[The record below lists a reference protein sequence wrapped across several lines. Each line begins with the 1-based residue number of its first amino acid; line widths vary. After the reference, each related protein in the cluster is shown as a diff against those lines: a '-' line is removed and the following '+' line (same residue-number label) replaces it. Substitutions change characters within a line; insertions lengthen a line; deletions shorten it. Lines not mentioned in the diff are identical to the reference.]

1 MRLRNKVVV
10 VTGGAHGIGRA
21 LARRFNAE
29 GARLVVVVDQ
39 DVDGGNAVAAE
50 IGGVAMGADVSV
62 EDDIIRVTSETEREY
77 GQIDLF
83 CSNAGII
90 CEDPTTAAST
100 SSDVWDR
107 MWSVNVMAHVYAA
120 RAALPA
126 MLERGEGYFLNTV
139 SAAGVLSHPN
149 SAPYATTKHAALG
162 FAESL
167 AIAHGDEGIGVSV
180 ICPQAVRTRMLGDLE
195 GGDREGRDQEGGDL
209 KGGGVLDGGVQG
221 IDGVLEPEQVAQST
235 IEALEDERFLVL
247 PHPEV
252 LQYMRHKASDYDR
265 WLRGMRRLRAR
276 FLGR

>member
-1 MRLRNKVVV
+1 MRLKDKVAV

-21 LARRFNAE
+21 LARRFKSE
-29 GARLVVVVDQ
+29 GARMVVVVDQ
-39 DVDGGNAVAAE
+39 DVSGANSVASE
-50 IGGVAMGADVSV
+50 IGGVAMGADVAV
-62 EDDIIRVTSETEREY
+62 EEDIVRVTDETEREF

-83 CSNAGII
+83 CSNAGIA

-100 SSDVWDR
+100 SNEVWDR
-107 MWSVNVMAHVYAA
+107 MWSVNVMAHIYAA

-167 AIAHGDEGIGVSV
+167 AIAHGDEGIRVSV
-180 ICPQAVRTRMLGDLE
+180 ICPQAVRTAMLGDLE
-195 GGDREGRDQEGGDL
+195 DGE
-209 KGGGVLDGGVQG
+209 VLDGGVQG
-221 IDGVLEPEQVAQST
+221 LDGVLEPEDVAQT
-235 IEALEDERFLVL
+235 AIEALEEERFLVL

-252 LQYMRHKASDYDR
+252 LEYMRRKASDYDR
-265 WLRGMRRLRAR
+265 WLKGRRRLRAR
-276 FLGR
+276 FQSS

>member
-1 MRLRNKVVV
+1 MRLKDKVAV

-21 LARRFNAE
+21 LARRFKSE
-29 GARLVVVVDQ
+29 GARMVVVVDQ
-39 DVDGGNAVAAE
+39 DVSGANSVASE
-50 IGGVAMGADVSV
+50 IGGVAMGADVAV
-62 EDDIIRVTSETEREY
+62 EEDIVRVTDETEREF

-83 CSNAGII
+83 CSNAGIA

-100 SSDVWDR
+100 SNEVWDR
-107 MWSVNVMAHVYAA
+107 MWSVNVMAHIYAA

-167 AIAHGDEGIGVSV
+167 AIAHGDEGIRVSV
-180 ICPQAVRTRMLGDLE
+180 ICPQAVRTAMLGDLE
-195 GGDREGRDQEGGDL
+195 DGE
-209 KGGGVLDGGVQG
+209 VLDGGVQG
-221 IDGVLEPEQVAQST
+221 LDGVLEPEDVAQSA
-235 IEALEDERFLVL
+235 IEALEEERFLVL

-252 LQYMRHKASDYDR
+252 LEYMRRKTSDYDR
-265 WLRGMRRLRAR
+265 WLKGMRRLRAR
-276 FLGR
+276 FQSS

>member
-21 LARRFNAE
+21 LAKRFNAE
-29 GARLVVVVDQ
+29 GARMVVVVDQ
-39 DVDGGNAVAAE
+39 DVDGANAVAAE
-50 IGGVAMGADVSV
+50 IGGVAMGADVSD
-62 EDDIIRVTSETEREY
+62 EDDIVRVTSETEREF

-100 SSDVWDR
+100 SNEVWNS

-149 SAPYATTKHAALG
+149 SAPYSTTKHAALG

-180 ICPQAVRTRMLGDLE
+180 ICPQAVRTQMLGDLE
-195 GGDREGRDQEGGDL
+195 V
-209 KGGGVLDGGVQG
+209 GGVLDGGVQG
-221 IDGVLEPEQVAQST
+221 LDGVLEPTDVAQST
-235 IEALEDERFLVL
+235 IEALEEERFLVL

-252 LQYMRHKASDYDR
+252 LEYMRHKASDYDR

-276 FLGR
+276 FMAS

>member
-1 MRLRNKVVV
+1 MRLKDKVAV

-21 LARRFNAE
+21 LAKRFNAE
-29 GARLVVVVDQ
+29 GARMVVVVDQ
-39 DVDGGNAVAAE
+39 DVDGANAVAAE

-62 EDDIIRVTSETEREY
+62 EDDIIRVTSETEREF

-100 SSDVWDR
+100 SNEVWNS

-149 SAPYATTKHAALG
+149 SAPYSTTKHAALG
-162 FAESL
+162 FAEAL
-167 AIAHGDEGIGVSV
+167 AIAHGEEGIGVSV
-180 ICPQAVRTRMLGDLE
+180 ICPQAVRTRMLGDLA
-195 GGDREGRDQEGGDL
+195 GGDL
-209 KGGGVLDGGVQG
+209 HGGDLEGRGPEDGGILDGGVQG
-221 IDGVLEPEQVAQST
+221 LDGVLEPEEVAQST
-235 IEALEDERFLVL
+235 IEALEEERFLVL

-252 LQYMRHKASDYDR
+252 LEYMRHKASDYDR

>member
-1 MRLRNKVVV
+1 MRLKDKVAV

-21 LARRFNAE
+21 LARRFKSE
-29 GARLVVVVDQ
+29 GARMVVVVDQ
-39 DVDGGNAVAAE
+39 DVSGANAVASE
-50 IGGVAMGADVSV
+50 IGGVAMGADVAV
-62 EDDIIRVTSETEREY
+62 EEDIVRVTDETEREF

-83 CSNAGII
+83 CSNAGIA

-100 SSDVWDR
+100 SNEVWDR
-107 MWSVNVMAHVYAA
+107 MWSVNVMAHIYAA

-167 AIAHGDEGIGVSV
+167 AIAHGDEGIRVSV
-180 ICPQAVRTRMLGDLE
+180 ICPQAVRTAMLGDLE
-195 GGDREGRDQEGGDL
+195 DGE
-209 KGGGVLDGGVQG
+209 VLDGGVQG
-221 IDGVLEPEQVAQST
+221 LDGVLEPEDVAQT
-235 IEALEDERFLVL
+235 AIEALEEERFLVL

-252 LQYMRHKASDYDR
+252 LEYMRRKTSDYDR
-265 WLRGMRRLRAR
+265 WLKGMRRLRAR
-276 FLGR
+276 FQSS

>member
-1 MRLRNKVVV
+1 MRLKDKVAV

-21 LARRFNAE
+21 LARRFKSE
-29 GARLVVVVDQ
+29 GARMVVVVDQ
-39 DVDGGNAVAAE
+39 DVSGANSVASE
-50 IGGVAMGADVSV
+50 IGGVAMGADVAV
-62 EDDIIRVTSETEREY
+62 EEDIVRVTDETEREF

-83 CSNAGII
+83 CSNAGIA

-100 SSDVWDR
+100 SNEVWDR
-107 MWSVNVMAHVYAA
+107 MWSVNVMAHIYAA

-167 AIAHGDEGIGVSV
+167 TIAHGDEGIKVSV
-180 ICPQAVRTRMLGDLE
+180 ICPQAVRTAMLGDLE
-195 GGDREGRDQEGGDL
+195 DGE
-209 KGGGVLDGGVQG
+209 VLDGGVQG
-221 IDGVLEPEQVAQST
+221 LDGVLEPEDVAQSA
-235 IEALEDERFLVL
+235 IEALEEERFLVL

-252 LQYMRHKASDYDR
+252 LEYMRRKTSDYDR
-265 WLRGMRRLRAR
+265 WLKGMRRLRAR
-276 FLGR
+276 FQSS

>member
-21 LARRFNAE
+21 LAKRFNAE
-29 GARLVVVVDQ
+29 GARMVVVVDQ
-39 DVDGGNAVAAE
+39 DVDRANAVAAE

-62 EDDIIRVTSETEREY
+62 EDDIVRVTSETEREF

-100 SSDVWDR
+100 SNEVWNS

-149 SAPYATTKHAALG
+149 SAPYSTTKHAALG

-195 GGDREGRDQEGGDL
+195 V
-209 KGGGVLDGGVQG
+209 GGVLDGGVQG
-221 IDGVLEPEQVAQST
+221 LDGVLEPTDVAQST
-235 IEALEDERFLVL
+235 IEALEEERFLVL

-252 LQYMRHKASDYDR
+252 LEYMRHKASDYDR

-276 FLGR
+276 FMAS